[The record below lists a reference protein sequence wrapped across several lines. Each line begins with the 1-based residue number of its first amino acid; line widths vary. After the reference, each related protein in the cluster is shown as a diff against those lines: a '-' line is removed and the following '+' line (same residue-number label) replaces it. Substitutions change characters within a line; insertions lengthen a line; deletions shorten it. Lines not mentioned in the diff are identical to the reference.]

1 MNAELTTQ
9 IFDRRGGMEK
19 TSECMGQSS
28 LDVKPIRLKSI
39 VLEKGETPI
48 SRATST
54 YGEFIER
61 LGCAKSIEA
70 LTIDKVYILRGD
82 GLIDFRSFPNLLSLR
97 INRID
102 ADESDSRY

>member
-9 IFDRRGGMEK
+9 IFDRRVGMEK
-19 TSECMGQSS
+19 TSESMGRSS
-28 LDVKPIRLKSI
+28 LDVKPIRLKNF
-39 VLEKGETPI
+39 VLEKWETPI

-61 LGCAKSIEA
+61 LGCANSIEA
-70 LTIDKVYILRGD
+70 LTIDKVYICRGD

-102 ADESDSRY
+102 TSESNRTY